1 MGIMTS
7 YGSYNPIRKPII
19 LDNVIIAMTNSTVS
33 FVSGFAVWAIV
44 GFLQNS
50 KSVAAA
56 NTGGTDLVF
65 IAYPVAT
72 LKMQGSAGWTFLLG
86 LTLFLL
92 GVDSAFSMVE
102 AVSTVLSDTQTFKGI
117 HKALLALMLCLVG
130 LAISALFCTNW
141 GYILFDCIDHYLGNY
156 LLLLVGILQCAGV
169 GWAFEYE
176 KTKKRSEAYAN
187 SMDFLLYGYWIFL
200 FITGAWSISVGTG
213 KYGMLAFMGVLSC
226 FVLPLSFL

>member
-19 LDNVIIAMTNSTVS
+19 LDNCIIALTNSTVS
-33 FVSGFAVWAIV
+33 FVSGFAVWSIV
-44 GFLQNS
+44 GFLQNQ
-50 KSVAAA
+50 KSAAA
-56 NTGGTDLVF
+56 GNSGGTDLVF

-102 AVSTVLSDTQTFKGI
+102 AVSTVLHDTQTFKAI
-117 HKALLALMLCLVG
+117 PKALLALILCLIG
-130 LAISALFCTNW
+130 LGISALFCTNW

-156 LLLLVGILQCAGV
+156 LLLLVGIL
-169 GWAFEYE
+169 
-176 KTKKRSEAYAN
+176 
-187 SMDFLLYGYWIFL
+187 
-200 FITGAWSISVGTG
+200 
-213 KYGMLAFMGVLSC
+213 
-226 FVLPLSFL
+226 